1 MSSSFILLL
10 LKKIYYFL
18 LNNNLFL
25 WCFSLWRKRKILSLA
40 ISLYH
45 AGSSKVAYRFPKYIQ
60 VVLWNFEIRKNLY
73 RNLSE
78 IACLI
83 HNCFGVWTNTVY
95 DFAQGMGAT
104 TLVQKYSKASLAAIV
119 SKEFAW
125 ILIDYQVYWSICCCR
140 IPWFR

>member
-1 MSSSFILLL
+1 MSSSFFFFILL

-18 LNNNLFL
+18 LNNLFL

-78 IACLI
+78 IACL
-83 HNCFGVWTNTVY
+83 WSAY
-95 DFAQGMGAT
+95 DAKGGS
-104 TLVQKYSKASLAAIV
+104 LVLQETFCCRFVSSYTQLLWCLNKYSLWLCTRHGCNNTGAKV
-119 SKEFAW
+119 
-125 ILIDYQVYWSICCCR
+125 
-140 IPWFR
+140 